1 MSGFYPM
8 KRGDFWYLIA
18 IITFAFISFLP
29 WSRRIIISGMA
40 LFGWMMAALMII
52 SPAAVL
58 VRLIIERQKE
68 TKENKILQ
76 SSNC

>member
-1 MSGFYPM
+1 MSEFHPM

-18 IITFAFISFLP
+18 IIAFAFISFLP

-52 SPAAVL
+52 SPTLAI
-58 VRLIIERQKE
+58 VRLFIERR
-68 TKENKILQ
+68 NKGKDKTI
-76 SSNC
+76 

>member
-1 MSGFYPM
+1 MSDFYPM

-18 IITFAFISFLP
+18 IIVFALISFLP

-52 SPAAVL
+52 SPTLVL
-58 VRLIIERQKE
+58 VRVILEKRKKA
-68 TKENKILQ
+68 KENKI
-76 SSNC
+76 